1 MLTDA
6 QWLVLAPLVEACRP
20 AAKVPSPTL
29 RQTMSAM
36 VWRHQNGAKWRA
48 VPDEGPCVWFVRCTD
63 ISDRAKLDTFARCIP
78 GNLDRAF
85 SMR

>member
-1 MLTDA
+1 MLTDG

-36 VWRHQNGAKWRA
+36 LWRHQNGAKWRA
-48 VPDEGPCVWFVRCTD
+48 VPEELGPWWK
-63 ISDRAKLDTFARCIP
+63 AAQTFIR
-78 GNLDRAF
+78 
-85 SMR
+85 